1 MSATTKLA
9 FWHIHAEWS
18 DTGQGG
24 SLWLLGRRY
33 QHVDGRKQDDK
44 PEGVEF
50 KPLGVIILANAIKD
64 MGALLVLNLAS
75 NNLFAEGIE
84 LLAEALKGNQIM
96 TELNVSGNAATWDG
110 NKHGEMSGVIALAD
124 AIPDM
129 GAMTSLDISN
139 NSIGLIDIFLDGWR
153 SKDNDGRAPFVHTGG
168 RKQNAVPEGAKSSGV
183 IAIANVIPDMRALS
197 HFDISSNDLRTEGGK
212 ALPEALK
219 GNQIMTAL
227 NVSSNA
233 LTYNTKAEPGK
244 MDGLVALADAISDM
258 GALTKLDA
266 CSNDIGDD
274 GEDALKKAAGSR

>member
-1 MSATTKLA
+1 MNP
-9 FWHIHAEWS
+9 
-18 DTGQGG
+18 D
-24 SLWLLGRRY
+24 
-33 QHVDGRKQDDK
+33 
-44 PEGVEF
+44 
-50 KPLGVIILANAIKD
+50 
-64 MGALLVLNLAS
+64 
-75 NNLFAEGIE
+75 
-84 LLAEALKGNQIM
+84 
-96 TELNVSGNAATWDG
+96 
-110 NKHGEMSGVIALAD
+110 MSGVIALAN
-124 AIPDM
+124 AFPDM

-139 NSIGLIDIFLDGWR
+139 NSIGLIDIFPDGWS
-153 SKDNDGRAPFVHTGG
+153 SKDNDGCAPFVHTDG
-168 RKQNAVPEGAKSSGV
+168 RKQTVVPEGAKSSGV

-212 ALPEALK
+212 ALAEALK